1 MKDETILAELKRIAD
16 DHGGVLRACDVV
28 EEARRVVSPLHS
40 RFEWDDSAAAEKWR
54 IEQAG
59 QLIRVSV
66 QYLQINGE
74 TTSVRAFVSLRS
86 DRAED
91 GGGYRQTVSVL
102 SDDAYR
108 EQLLDDA
115 LAELKAFQ
123 QKYSHLKELAR
134 VFSAAKKVKGSRR
147 SDLVTA

>member
-1 MKDETILAELKRIAD
+1 M
-16 DHGGVLRACDVV
+16 V
-28 EEARRVVSPLHS
+28 EEARRVASPLHS

-66 QYLQINGE
+66 QYLTVNGE

-86 DRAED
+86 DRTED

-134 VFSAAKKVKGSRR
+134 VFYAAKKVKGSRR